1 MQRPLAVVSLAGM
14 LNERF
19 TDTGETHIRVLTSLD
34 EGPPILFLH
43 GVSRIGRDFAPLFP
57 ALTNFWQVH
66 TLDHR
71 GHGLS
76 GRVPGAYRVADY
88 VRDAAAVV
96 RTFHV
101 PVVLFGHSLG
111 AVTAAAVAAA
121 EPDRVRA
128 VVLEDPPSAAF
139 LAKLDKT
146 MYYPQFVEVQK
157 LAGQNRAVADIAR
170 DLANIPLPQPNGTT
184 ARLGDFRDS
193 SMLRFSARCLPEL
206 DPSVFDPLL
215 DGTWFD
221 GYDEDAIWKGI
232 KCPVLLLR
240 GEEAR
245 GGMLPTVDANRM
257 VATIADCTRIDVR
270 GVGHLIH
277 WLAIEECVRLLLGFL
292 ESI

>member
-1 MQRPLAVVSLAGM
+1 MQSPLAVVSLAGM
-14 LNERF
+14 FNEHF
-19 TDTGETHIRVLTSLD
+19 TDTGETHIRVLNSLD

-43 GVSRIGRDFAPLFP
+43 GVARIGRDFVPLFP
-57 ALTNFWQVH
+57 VVTNSWQVH
-66 TLDHR
+66 ALDHR
-71 GHGLS
+71 GHGVS
-76 GRVPGAYRVADY
+76 GRVPDAYRVTDY
-88 VRDAAAVV
+88 ARDAAAVV

-139 LAKLDKT
+139 LAKLNKT
-146 MYYPQFVEVQK
+146 MYYPQFVAVQK
-157 LAGQNRAVADIAR
+157 LAGQDRPVADIAR
-170 DLANIPLPQPNGTT
+170 DLANIPIPQPNGTT
-184 ARLGDFRDS
+184 ARLGDYRDA
-193 SMLRFSARCLPEL
+193 SMLRFSAKCLPEL
-206 DPSVFDPLL
+206 DPEVFNPLL

-221 GYDEDAIWKGI
+221 GYDEDAIWKAI

-245 GGMLPTVDANRM
+245 GGMLPIADADRM
-257 VATIADCTRIDVR
+257 AATMADCTRVDVP

-277 WLAIEECVRLLLGFL
+277 WLAAEECARLLLGFL
-292 ESI
+292 ESL